1 MPNNY
6 RIAKVSSLLK
16 KEITLIL
23 QNDLQN
29 DLLRGN
35 FIHISKIDLKA
46 DLQFCK
52 IYVTS
57 SAEEKIRKEIVE
69 NLNLSKNFIRQ
80 TLGQRIVMRR
90 VPEITFIDDTSPDGS
105 AEGLKAS
112 TAITVN
118 PNTGELTL
126 GLLSITFTQGDGRST
141 FGTIQFTA
149 PDAGGTR
156 RTATILADTID
167 RCHLLDPI
175 F

>member
-69 NLNLSKNFIRQ
+69 NLNLSKNFIRH
-80 TLGQRIVMRR
+80 TLGQRIEMRR
-90 VPEITFIDDTSPDGS
+90 VPEITFRDDTVL
-105 AEGLKAS
+105 EKGLSVLKLLE
-112 TAITVN
+112 
-118 PNTGELTL
+118 ELKNK
-126 GLLSITFTQGDGRST
+126 TQDQNSKVEENN
-141 FGTIQFTA
+141 A
-149 PDAGGTR
+149 NS
-156 RTATILADTID
+156 
-167 RCHLLDPI
+167 
-175 F
+175 